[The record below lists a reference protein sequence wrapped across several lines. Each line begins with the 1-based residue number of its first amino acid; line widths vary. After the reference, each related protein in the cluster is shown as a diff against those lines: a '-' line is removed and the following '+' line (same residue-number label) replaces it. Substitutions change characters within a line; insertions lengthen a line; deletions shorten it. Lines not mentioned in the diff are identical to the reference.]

1 MTLKSALDD
10 VLDVTLSAVTGIAG
24 KLEYFS
30 SLREGTDSYS
40 HWGLTRV
47 YGEGCAQQAL
57 AEAHRAF
64 FLVILRTSL
73 RTLRDDVEVSSRE
86 EQKPVE
92 EYVEDLRRRLA
103 SLLPSD
109 LGGGSA
115 RHFSSVLH
123 ALSSLASN
131 QAKTR
136 PHATH
141 PS

>member
-10 VLDVTLSAVTGIAG
+10 VLAVTLTAVSGIVG
-24 KLEYFS
+24 KLEYLS
-30 SLREGTDSYS
+30 CLRETPDSYS
-40 HWGLTRV
+40 HWGLARV
-47 YGEGCAQQAL
+47 YGEGAAQQAL
-57 AEAHRAF
+57 AEAHRTC
-64 FLVILRTSL
+64 FLIILRTSL
-73 RTLRDDVEVSSRE
+73 RTLRDDVAVSNRE
-86 EQKPVE
+86 EQKPAE
-92 EYVEDLRRRLA
+92 EYVEDLRSRLPI
-103 SLLPSD
+103 LLPLD

-131 QAKTR
+131 QTKIR

>member
-10 VLDVTLSAVTGIAG
+10 VLEVTLTAVSGIVG
-24 KLEYFS
+24 KLEYLS
-30 SLREGTDSYS
+30 SLRETKDSYS
-40 HWGLTRV
+40 HWGLARV
-47 YGEGCAQQAL
+47 YGEGTAQQAL
-57 AEAHRAF
+57 AGAHRTF
-64 FLVILRTSL
+64 FLVVLRTSL
-73 RTLRDDVEVSSRE
+73 RTLRDDVAVSSRE
-86 EQKPVE
+86 EQKPAE
-92 EYVEDLRRRLA
+92 EYVDDLRSRLA

-123 ALSSLASN
+123 ALSSMASN

>member
-10 VLDVTLSAVTGIAG
+10 VVEVTLTAVSGIVA
-24 KLEYFS
+24 KLEYLS
-30 SLREGTDSYS
+30 SLRETQDSYS

-47 YGEGCAQQAL
+47 YGEGAAQQAL

-64 FLVILRTSL
+64 YLVILRTSL
-73 RTLRDDVEVSSRE
+73 RKLRDDVAVTSRE
-86 EQKPVE
+86 EQKPAE
-92 EYVEDLRRRLA
+92 EYVESLRSRLV

-109 LGGGSA
+109 LGGGSP

-131 QAKTR
+131 QTKTR

>member
-10 VLDVTLSAVTGIAG
+10 VLEVTLTAVSGIVG
-24 KLEYFS
+24 KLEYLS
-30 SLREGTDSYS
+30 GLRETKDSYS
-40 HWGLTRV
+40 HWGLARV
-47 YGEGCAQQAL
+47 YGEGAAQQAL

-73 RTLRDDVEVSSRE
+73 RTLRDDVAVSSRE
-86 EQKPVE
+86 EQKPAE
-92 EYVEDLRRRLA
+92 EYVDDLRSRLA
-103 SLLPSD
+103 SLLPPD

-131 QAKTR
+131 QAETR